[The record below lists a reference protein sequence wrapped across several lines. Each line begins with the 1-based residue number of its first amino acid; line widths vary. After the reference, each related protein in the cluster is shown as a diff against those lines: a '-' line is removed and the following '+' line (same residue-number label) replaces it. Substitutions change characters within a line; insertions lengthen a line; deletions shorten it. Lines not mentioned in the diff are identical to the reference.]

1 MNSKNSMTLE
11 LLWIL
16 IVLLYF
22 ATLYAPSTFAFTLEI
37 IQLLLFVSVLFLSVI
52 NLCRALKCRNGE
64 WWKPAAS
71 LGICLCV
78 IVSHFVEPDIVH
90 YINKSFIIR

>member
-22 ATLYAPSTFAFTLEI
+22 ATLYAPSTFCFYLGNNSIVVVCIGTFFI
-37 IQLLLFVSVLFLSVI
+37 GNQLMPSV
-52 NLCRALKCRNGE
+52 KMQK
-64 WWKPAAS
+64 W
-71 LGICLCV
+71 
-78 IVSHFVEPDIVH
+78 
-90 YINKSFIIR
+90 

>member
-1 MNSKNSMTLE
+1 MDLNCS
-11 LLWIL
+11 
-16 IVLLYF
+16 IVLCYIVCSIYF
-22 ATLYAPSTFAFTLEI
+22 RFYLGNNSIVVVCIDT
-37 IQLLLFVSVLFLSVI
+37 FLSVI

-71 LGICLCV
+71 LGICLGV

-90 YINKSFIIR
+90 YINKSIIIR

>member
-37 IQLLLFVSVLFLSVI
+37 IQLLLFVSVLFFIGNQLMPSV
-52 NLCRALKCRNGE
+52 KMQK
-64 WWKPAAS
+64 W
-71 LGICLCV
+71 
-78 IVSHFVEPDIVH
+78 
-90 YINKSFIIR
+90 

>member
-1 MNSKNSMTLE
+1 MNSKYSMTLE

-52 NLCRALKCRNGE
+52 NLLKCRNGE

-90 YINKSFIIR
+90 YINKSIIIR